1 MNTFEEN
8 PELKLALDYVEYTN
22 KNIFLTGKAG
32 TGKTTFLHN
41 LKKHS
46 PKRMAVVAPTGVAAI
61 NAGGVTI
68 HSFFQLPFGPHI
80 PEYLQKQSTAF
91 NPGAQQNAGNN
102 KKFNRE
108 KIKLIQSLD
117 LLVIDEISMVRADML
132 DAIDEVLR
140 RYKNHYQPFGGVQLL
155 MIGDLHQLSPVIK
168 DDEWYLLKDYYETGY
183 FFSSKALQKTEPVS
197 IELKHIYR
205 QSDQYFIKMLNSIR
219 DNNVDYDLLKELNE
233 RYIPDFKPA
242 DDEGYITLTTHN
254 NSAQTINQTKLIAL
268 KSSSYYFNA
277 EVKDDFP
284 SYAYPTE
291 PTLELKVNAQV
302 MFVKNDSSKDKNYY
316 NGKIGRIT
324 RIEGKEIYV
333 KCDSDFGEILVG
345 VEEWQNIKY
354 VLNQTTKEIEEQI
367 VGTFKQVPLKLAWAI
382 TIHKSQGLT
391 FEKAIIDANAAFAHG
406 QVYVAL
412 SRCKTFEGMVLST
425 PIISNSIKTDEV
437 VAEFTKDIH
446 RNLPNEGDLKASKTL
461 FQQTLLNDL
470 FDFGAIEK
478 DLRYFNKLIE
488 GNGNILHGN
497 IVPEIQILNETFT
510 KDIHHVNEK
519 FKLQMMQLLAD
530 NELPETNMELQD
542 RVKKASGYFAQ
553 RLDVFFYEKTKEIVI
568 DSDNKLVKEAVYEA
582 LEDFQRNVFVKIQSF
597 KKMMFGF
604 VSSDYLHAKANAEID
619 FKPILKSQVAAKV
632 YVPKS
637 MQHGELYISLKK
649 WRDEMAEDKGIDP
662 YMILAQKVL
671 IEVVSKLPVT
681 ETELMAIKGL
691 GKKKISQF
699 GSSIIE
705 IIKTYCIDH
714 KIEKTFQESV
724 IDNVNLSLSKGAMV
738 HETEKQHGQHKKA
751 KPAVGNSALQSL
763 ELYRMGNSIAEIAR
777 QRDMA
782 ESTISGHLSD
792 FIASGEIKIEEMV
805 DAEKLEMM
813 AKVFMA
819 SPEKVLSEIKAI
831 LGDIFTY
838 HELRCVRNYLEFTG
852 QLSKLK
858 REKAIVES

>member
-80 PEYLQKQSTAF
+80 PEHLQKGASF
-91 NPGAQQNAGNN
+91 NPGAQQNNN

-168 DDEWYLLKDYYETGY
+168 DDEWYMLKEYYDTVY
-183 FFSSKALQKTEPVS
+183 FFSSKALQKTEPIS

-219 DNNVDYDLLKELNE
+219 DNNVDYDLLNELNE

-254 NSAQTINQTKLIAL
+254 NSAQTINQTKLSEL
-268 KSSSYYFNA
+268 KLGSFYFNA
-277 EVKDDFP
+277 DIKDDFP

-291 PTLELKVNAQV
+291 VTLELKVNAQV
-302 MFVKNDSSKDKNYY
+302 MFVKNDSSRDKNYY
-316 NGKIGRIT
+316 NGKIGRVT
-324 RIEGKEIYV
+324 KIEGKDIYV
-333 KCDSDFGEILVG
+333 KCDSDLAEIVVG
-345 VEEWQNIKY
+345 QEEWQNIKY
-354 VLNQTTKEIEEQI
+354 VLNQSTKEIEEQ
-367 VGTFKQVPLKLAWAI
+367 VLGTFKQYPLKLAWAI

-425 PIISNSIKTDEV
+425 PIIGNSIKTDEV

-446 RNLPNEGDLKASKTL
+446 RNLPNAGDLKESKTR
-461 FQQTLLNDL
+461 FQQMLLADL
-470 FDFGAIEK
+470 FDFSVIEK
-478 DLRYFNKLIE
+478 DIRYFNKLIE
-488 GNGNILHGN
+488 GNSNILHGN
-497 IVPEIQILNETFT
+497 LEPEIKLLNDAYT
-510 KDIHHVNEK
+510 KDIHSVNEK
-519 FKLQMMQLLAD
+519 FKVQMAQILAD
-530 NELPETNMELQD
+530 ESLPETNMELQE
-542 RVKKASGYFAQ
+542 RVKKASAYFAH
-553 RLDVFFYEKTKEIVI
+553 RLDVEFYEKTKEIII
-568 DSDNKLVKEAVYEA
+568 DSDNKLVKESVYEG
-582 LEDFQRNVFVKIQSF
+582 LEDFQRNVFVKIQCF

-604 VSSDYLHAKANAEID
+604 VASDYMHAKANAEID
-619 FKPILKSQVAAKV
+619 FKPIIKSQVLAKV
-632 YVPKS
+632 YVPKT
-637 MQHGELYISLKK
+637 MQHGELYISLKQ
-649 WRDEMAEDKGIDP
+649 WRDEMASDKDIDP

-671 IEVVSKLPVT
+671 IEIVSKLPVT
-681 ETELMAIKGL
+681 ESELMAIKGL
-691 GKKKISQF
+691 GKKKIAQF
-699 GSSIIE
+699 GSAIIG
-705 IIKTYCIDH
+705 IIKDYCIDH
-714 KIEKTFQESV
+714 KIEKTFQETVMDMPLKKEKEKPKQATQTAGDSMQTTYALFQQGLSMEQ
-724 IDNVNLSLSKGAMV
+724 IALQRNLS
-738 HETEKQHGQHKKA
+738 
-751 KPAVGNSALQSL
+751 P
-763 ELYRMGNSIAEIAR
+763 
-777 QRDMA
+777 
-782 ESTISGHLSD
+782 STISTHLADLISM
-792 FIASGEIKIEEMV
+792 GQVNIEALVSEENV
-805 DAEKLEMM
+805 ALI
-813 AKVFMA
+813 AKVFKA
-819 SPEKVLSEIKAI
+819 SPDKTLTEIKGI
-831 LGDIFTY
+831 LGDTFTY
-838 HELRCVRNYLEFTG
+838 NELRYVKNHLLANGELVG
-852 QLSKLK
+852 
-858 REKAIVES
+858 V

>member
-1 MNTFEEN
+1 MKTFEEN

-41 LKKHS
+41 LKKSS

-80 PEYLQKQSTAF
+80 PEHLQKGSSF
-91 NPGAQQNAGNN
+91 NPGAQQNAANN

-168 DDEWYLLKDYYETGY
+168 DDEWSMLKEYYDTVY
-183 FFSSKALQKTEPVS
+183 FFSSKALQKTEPIS

-219 DNNVDYDLLKELNE
+219 DNNIDYDLLNELNE
-233 RYIPDFKPA
+233 RYIPDFKPG
-242 DDEGYITLTTHN
+242 DEEGYITLTTHN
-254 NSAQTINQTKLIAL
+254 NSAQTINQTKLSEL
-268 KSSSYYFNA
+268 KLGSSYFNA
-277 EVKDDFP
+277 DIKDDFP

-291 PTLELKVNAQV
+291 VTLELKVNAQV
-302 MFVKNDSSKDKNYY
+302 MFVKNDSSRDKNYY
-316 NGKIGRIT
+316 NGKIGRVT
-324 RIEGKEIYV
+324 KIEGKDIYV
-333 KCDSDFGEILVG
+333 KCDSDLGEILVG
-345 VEEWQNIKY
+345 QEEWQNIKY
-354 VLNQTTKEIEEQI
+354 VLNQNTKEIEEQ
-367 VGTFKQVPLKLAWAI
+367 VLGTFKQYPLKLAWAI

-425 PIISNSIKTDEV
+425 PIIGNSIKTDEV

-446 RNLPNEGDLKASKTL
+446 RNLPNAGDLNESKTR
-461 FQQTLLNDL
+461 FQQLLLADL
-470 FDFGAIEK
+470 FDFSAIEK
-478 DLRYFNKLIE
+478 DIRYFNKLIE
-488 GNGNILHGN
+488 GNSNILHGN
-497 IVPEIQILNETFT
+497 LEPEIKLLNDAYT
-510 KDIHHVNEK
+510 KDIHLVNEK
-519 FKLQMMQLLAD
+519 FKVQMGQLLGD
-530 NELPETNMELQD
+530 ESLPETNMELQD
-542 RVKKASGYFAQ
+542 RVKKASAYFAHK
-553 RLDVFFYEKTKEIVI
+553 LDVDFYEKTKEIII
-568 DSDNKLVKEAVYEA
+568 DSDNKLVKESVYEG
-582 LEDFQRNVFVKIQSF
+582 LEDFQRNVFVKIQCF

-604 VSSDYLHAKANAEID
+604 VSSDYMHAKANAEID
-619 FKPILKSQVAAKV
+619 FKPNIKSQVLSKV

-637 MQHGELYISLKK
+637 MQHGELYISLKQ
-649 WRDEMAEDKGIDP
+649 WRDEMASDKDIDP

-671 IEVVSKLPVT
+671 IEIVSKLPVT

-699 GSSIIE
+699 GSSIIT
-705 IIKTYCIDH
+705 IIKDYCIDH

-724 IDNVNLSLSKGAMV
+724 MDMP
-738 HETEKQHGQHKKA
+738 TEKQEESPKKKQTA
-751 KPAVGNSALQSL
+751 GDSMQQTY
-763 ELYRMGNSIAEIAR
+763 ELFSKGYSMEQIAM
-777 QRDMA
+777 QRSMSP
-782 ESTISGHLSD
+782 STIATHLADLISM
-792 FIASGEIKIEEMV
+792 GQVKIEDLVSEENV
-805 DAEKLEMM
+805 VLI
-813 AKVFMA
+813 AKVFKA
-819 SPEKVLSEIKAI
+819 SPDKTLTEIKGI
-831 LGDIFTY
+831 LGDTFSY
-838 HELRCVRNYLEFTG
+838 NELRYVKNHLIALGELEG
-852 QLSKLK
+852 V
-858 REKAIVES
+858 A